1 MASARVPGFLP
12 STCGFR
18 FANAF
23 LPQPLFRFPLPGL
36 GHLRIGDASRGL
48 CGGMVFAA
56 RDFLECGR
64 RPPDHA
70 EPPDCGSPLFGY
82 LVRRLFHSFHLPWGP
97 LRYYRWMVSRDG
109 DLLRHT
115 VRHQWP
121 RVRRDLDA
129 GRLSALGLV
138 RVSSRNPLRMG
149 ENHQVLA
156 YAYGLDEGSGSLLL
170 AVYEPNYPG
179 RDDVTLALNVREPAG
194 ILASTGDPFRG
205 FFRTPYRFH
214 PPPAAF
220 PEVAKGERRFLVD
233 RAALVMLE

>member
-23 LPQPLFRFPLPGL
+23 WPQPLFRVPLAGL
-36 GHLRIGDASRGL
+36 GHLLVGDASRGL

-56 RDFLECGR
+56 RDFFEHGCQ
-64 RPPDHA
+64 PPTHC
-70 EPPDCGSPLFGY
+70 EPPEHGSPLFGY
-82 LVRRLFHSFHLPWGP
+82 LVRRLFHSFDLPWGP
-97 LRYYRWMVSRDG
+97 LHYYRWMVSRDG
-109 DLLRHT
+109 ALLRHT
-115 VRHQWP
+115 VRHEWP

-129 GRLSALGLV
+129 GRPSPLGLV
-138 RVSSRNPLRMG
+138 RVRSRDPLRMG
-149 ENHQVLA
+149 ENHQVLS

-170 AVYEPNYPG
+170 AVYDPNHPG

-194 ILASTGDPFRG
+194 GMASTGDPFRG

-214 PPPAAF
+214 PPLGPF
-220 PEVAKGERRFLVD
+220 PEGAKGERRYVLD
-233 RAALVMLE
+233 RAGLVMLE